1 MSSLHPGECYAV
13 SGVSRT
19 DSLGLLLS
27 GRCSVLTE
35 AAFLHNIEAG
45 QFLDSPEFE
54 SGSGSDSTLFKVTI
68 CAAVPSK
75 MIVWQRKELEYLFVK
90 KPKLGIVVGALIS
103 RYEFKD
109 ACVQDL
115 NCYFLCSCY
124 RDVSSKIYAMTNRM
138 KRKTGLNLDIRLPP
152 YMSRYSIMC
161 LKVIAT
167 FLL

>member
-1 MSSLHPGECYAV
+1 MSSISRSEFSSLLSSSLAKVSSLHPGECYAV
-13 SGVSRT
+13 AGISRT

-54 SGSGSDSTLFKVTI
+54 RGSGSDKTLFKVTI

-103 RYEFKD
+103 RYEK
-109 ACVQDL
+109 CVLNL
-115 NCYFLCSCY
+115 NCYFLCS
-124 RDVSSKIYAMTNRM
+124 RDVSTKIYAMTNRM

-152 YMSRYSIMC
+152 YMSR
-161 LKVIAT
+161 
-167 FLL
+167 

>member
-35 AAFLHNIEAG
+35 VAFLHNIETG

-54 SGSGSDSTLFKVTI
+54 SGSGSDNNLFKVTI
-68 CAAVPSK
+68 CAAVSSK
-75 MIVWQRKELEYLFVK
+75 MIVWQKKELEYLFVK

-103 RYEFKD
+103 RYG
-109 ACVQDL
+109 
-115 NCYFLCSCY
+115 
-124 RDVSSKIYAMTNRM
+124 I
-138 KRKTGLNLDIRLPP
+138 
-152 YMSRYSIMC
+152 
-161 LKVIAT
+161 
-167 FLL
+167 

>member
-1 MSSLHPGECYAV
+1 MSQTSRTSTQNSLIRSKFPGIHFPFYSTKIISIQRSDFSSLLSSGLAKVSSLHPGECYAV

-103 RYEFKD
+103 RYEFQD
-109 ACVQDL
+109 ACV
-115 NCYFLCSCY
+115 
-124 RDVSSKIYAMTNRM
+124 
-138 KRKTGLNLDIRLPP
+138 
-152 YMSRYSIMC
+152 
-161 LKVIAT
+161 
-167 FLL
+167 